1 MYEFKKLNE
10 AKDFLKSRV
19 GKVDIA
25 IITGT
30 GIDVNLSGDR
40 IFKINY
46 SEIPNMPP
54 PSTKSHKGYFSFL
67 KKGNLK
73 IAIAYGRFHYYERY
87 SMQEVVF
94 LPRVLGLAGA
104 KLVVLT
110 NAAGGLNPL
119 FKKGDLM
126 IVRDHINLMGANPL
140 KGDNIDEL
148 GEKFPDMSEPYNKMY
163 IERIKKVALS
173 LGIDLKEGVYVGVAG
188 PSMETPAETRFFRLI
203 GGDAIGMST
212 VPEVIALNHMGIK
225 PVAISIITNVNRPDC
240 MEPAPIDAVIEA
252 ASRASDRLSLIINR
266 FLEEGL

>member
-1 MYEFKKLNE
+1 MYNKLKETANFIID
-10 AKDFLKSRV
+10 KV
-19 GKVDIA
+19 GKIDVV

-30 GIDVNLSGDR
+30 GIDVNLSGEK
-40 IFKINY
+40 ILEINY
-46 SEIPNMPP
+46 NEIPNMPT
-54 PSTKSHKGYFSFL
+54 PSTKSHRGYFSFL

-94 LPRVLGLAGA
+94 LPRVLGLVGT
-104 KLVVLT
+104 KLVILT
-110 NAAGGLNPL
+110 NAAGGLNPM

-126 IVRDHINLMGANPL
+126 IVRDHINMMGANPL

-148 GEKFPDMSEPYNKMY
+148 GEKFPDMSEPYNNTY
-163 IERIKKVALS
+163 INRIKRVALS

-225 PVAISIITNVNRPDC
+225 PVAISVITNVNRPDC
-240 MEPAPIDAVIEA
+240 MEPAPIDAVIEV
-252 ASRASDRLSLIINR
+252 ASMASKKLSLILDR

>member
-1 MYEFKKLNE
+1 MYNKLKRT
-10 AKDFLKSRV
+10 ADFLIDRV
-19 GKVDIA
+19 GKIDVA

-30 GIDVNLSGDR
+30 GIDVNLSGNK
-40 IFKINY
+40 IFEISY
-46 SEIPNMPP
+46 SEVPNIPT

-104 KLVVLT
+104 KLVILT
-110 NAAGGLNPL
+110 NAAGGLNPM
-119 FKKGDLM
+119 FEKGDLM
-126 IVRDHINLMGANPL
+126 IVRDHINMMGANPL

-148 GEKFPDMSEPYNKMY
+148 GEKFPDMSEPYSKAY
-163 IERIKKVALS
+163 IEKIKKVAFLS
-173 LGIDLKEGVYVGVAG
+173 GVDLKEGVYVGVAG

-212 VPEVIALNHMGIK
+212 VPEVISLNHMGIK

-240 MEPAPIDAVIEA
+240 MEPAPIDAVIE
-252 ASRASDRLSLIINR
+252 SSSKASDRLSLILDK

>member
-1 MYEFKKLNE
+1 MYNKLKGTAGFFKSK
-10 AKDFLKSRV
+10 V
-19 GKVDIA
+19 GKIDIA

-30 GIDVNLSGDR
+30 GINVNVSGDR
-40 IFKINY
+40 IFEINY
-46 SEIPNMPP
+46 SEVPNMPT

-73 IAIAYGRFHYYERY
+73 IAIAYGRFHYYEKY
-87 SMQEVVF
+87 TMQEVVF

-104 KLVVLT
+104 KLVILT
-110 NAAGGLNPL
+110 NAAGGLNPF

-126 IVRDHINLMGANPL
+126 IVRDHINMMGANPL

-148 GEKFPDMSEPYNKMY
+148 GEKFPDMSEPYSKMY
-163 IERIKKVALS
+163 IDRIKRVALS

-225 PVAISIITNVNRPDC
+225 PVAISVITNVNRPDC

-252 ASRASDRLSLIINR
+252 ASKASDKLSLILDK

>member
-1 MYEFKKLNE
+1 MFNKLKE
-10 AKDFLKSRV
+10 AADFLIDRV
-19 GKVDIA
+19 GEIDVA

-30 GIDVNLSGDR
+30 GIDV
-40 IFKINY
+40 KIKGELIGNASY
-46 SEIPNMPP
+46 SSIPNMPT

-73 IAIAYGRFHYYERY
+73 IAIAYGRFHYYEKY
-87 SMQEVVF
+87 TMQEVVF

-104 KLVVLT
+104 KLVILT
-110 NAAGGLNPL
+110 NAAGGLNPF

-126 IVRDHINLMGANPL
+126 IVRDHINMMGANPL

-148 GEKFPDMSEPYNKMY
+148 GEKFPDMSEPYSKKY
-163 IERIKKVALS
+163 IDRIKRVALS

-252 ASRASDRLSLIINR
+252 ASKASDKLSLILDK